1 MYYELLKYV
10 WPKCH
15 NIFKKQ
21 NSTAVFGA
29 TFFSAG
35 IWAIEDLQIP
45 DKSGSKPSA
54 TKLQKD
60 EKNLPL
66 RDDKDM

>member
-10 WPKCH
+10 WPECQ
-15 NIFKKQ
+15 NIFKKKQ
-21 NSTAVFGA
+21 CSRFWCHI
-29 TFFSAG
+29 FSAG

-45 DKSGSKPSA
+45 DKSGSKPFA

-66 RDDKDM
+66 WADKDV